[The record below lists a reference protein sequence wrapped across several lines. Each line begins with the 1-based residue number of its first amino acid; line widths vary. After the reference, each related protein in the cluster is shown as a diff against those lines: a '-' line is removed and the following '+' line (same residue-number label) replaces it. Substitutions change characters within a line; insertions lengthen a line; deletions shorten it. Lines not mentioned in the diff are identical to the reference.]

1 MAHEISI
8 NTHNI
13 AKNWSL
19 SFCII
24 VLVTP
29 NLKREHTKTHSMSYA
44 MYVSVNPASRR
55 FFQVQAHLSAFA
67 HSQGMGTEN
76 WP

>member
-29 NLKREHTKTHSMSYA
+29 NLKREHTKTHSRSYA
-44 MYVSVNPASRR
+44 MYVSVKHASRI
-55 FFQVQAHLSAFA
+55 FFQVHLSAFA

-76 WP
+76 WS